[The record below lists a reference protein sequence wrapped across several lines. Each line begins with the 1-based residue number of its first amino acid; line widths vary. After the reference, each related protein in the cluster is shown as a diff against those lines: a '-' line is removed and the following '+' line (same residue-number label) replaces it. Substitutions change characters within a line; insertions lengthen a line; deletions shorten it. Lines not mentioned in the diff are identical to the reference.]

1 MVKIGVTGTFCAGKD
16 TFADYL
22 VKIGFEHISL
32 SDIIREEAKKDNLE
46 ITRENLRFLGNKLR
60 EEQGNAVLAERAI
73 INMKDN
79 NNYVIT
85 SIRNPLEVKKL
96 YSSKNFILVNV
107 DAPIEERFRRLV
119 AREDIRK
126 EDGDNLTFDKFVE
139 SEKKEMV
146 SDNKNGQNIL
156 NCIDMARLTLL
167 NDSDFDS
174 FYKKIDQTLLKIE
187 EILSFSRPSW
197 DEYFLELSRVIG
209 KRGTCDRG
217 RAGCVIVKD
226 KRVIAT
232 GYVGAPPRM
241 AHCDEVGH
249 WFKKTIHEDG
259 TITQHCIRTVHSEAN
274 AVAQAA
280 KYGINM
286 DGATLY
292 CKMEPCLDCTK
303 LLISSGIKKIVCENK
318 YHAATESREM
328 LIESGILLEVVNNK
342 LEEYPGQK

>member
-16 TFADYL
+16 TLANYL
-22 VKIGFEHISL
+22 VKMGFEHISL
-32 SDIIREEAKKDNLE
+32 SDMIREEARKNNLE

-60 EEQGNAVLAERAI
+60 EEKGNAVLAEIAVT
-73 INMKDN
+73 NMKKDKD
-79 NNYVIT
+79 YVIT

-107 DAPIEERFRRLV
+107 DAPIEE
-119 AREDIRK
+119 
-126 EDGDNLTFDKFVE
+126 
-139 SEKKEMV
+139 
-146 SDNKNGQNIL
+146 
-156 NCIDMARLTLL
+156 
-167 NDSDFDS
+167 
-174 FYKKIDQTLLKIE
+174 
-187 EILSFSRPSW
+187 ILSLSRPSW